1 MRDERVKEG
10 VIAIVPAAG
19 AGKRFGDGTNKPFET
34 LGGKPLMLWAV
45 ETLGSLPEVAEIIP
59 VIKEDHMESAAE
71 LFERCNVRKVKR
83 IAPGGRERQDSV
95 FHGLNLV
102 EGNESIVL
110 VHDGAR
116 PLIEPHIVKYALG
129 ELKDCDGVVVGVPVK
144 DTIKEV
150 SDGLVVKTL
159 RRDLLWAVQTPQIF
173 RYETIRHAYEK
184 AFADSF
190 SSTDDSALVERY
202 GGKVKVV
209 MGSYTNIKIT
219 TPGDLLIAEQFLRMR
234 AEKA

>member
-1 MRDERVKEG
+1 MKEK

-19 AGKRFGDGTNKPFET
+19 VGKRFGDGADKPFRM
-34 LGGKPLMLWAV
+34 LGHKPLMLWAV
-45 ETLGSLPEVAEIIP
+45 ETLASLPEIAEIIP
-59 VIKEDHMESAAE
+59 VIKEDRMESAIE
-71 LFERCNVRKVKR
+71 LFERYNVRKVKR
-83 IAPGGRERQDSV
+83 IAPGGKERQDSV

-102 EGNESIVL
+102 EGDRCVVL

-116 PLIEPHIVKYALG
+116 PLIEPHIIQYAIG
-129 ELKDCDGVVVGVPVK
+129 ELKDCDGVVVGVPAK

-150 SDGLVVKTL
+150 ADGFVVNTL
-159 RRDLLWAVQTPQIF
+159 RRDLLWTVQTPQIF

-184 AFADSF
+184 AFEDSF

-209 MGSYTNIKIT
+209 PGSYRNIKVT
-219 TPGDLLIAEQFLRMR
+219 TPGDLLIAEQFLGVEE
-234 AEKA
+234 EKA